1 MRVFE
6 EHRSRLFGLAY
17 RLLGSAAEAED
28 AVQDAAVRWHLA
40 DRAAISVPAA
50 WLTTVITN
58 LCLTRLT
65 AARARREHY
74 VGSWL
79 PEPVLTADGALG
91 PLETAA
97 QRDLVSLGMLV
108 LMERLTPVQRAVF
121 VLAEAFDYPHREIAE
136 ILDIEE
142 SHSRQ
147 LLHRARE
154 HVAAQRRRF
163 TPDRSAQHRI
173 VSRFLAATLTGDLAG
188 LEQLLAEDVV
198 SWADGGGTT
207 TAARR
212 AITGKPKV
220 LRYLLG
226 LSRHPRSALVSASVA
241 EVNGHPAALLR
252 VGDTL
257 TAILAPDLDND
268 RITGLHLIVNS
279 AKLTFAASQLR

>member
-28 AVQDAAVRWHLA
+28 AVQDAAIRWHLA
-40 DRAAISVPAA
+40 DRGAISVPAA
-50 WLTTVITN
+50 WLTTVVTN

-74 VGSWL
+74 VGTWL

-97 QRDLVSLGMLV
+97 QRDLVSLGVLV
-108 LMERLTPVQRAVF
+108 LMERLTPIQRAVF
-121 VLAEAFDYPHREIAE
+121 VLAEAFDYPHREIAT
-136 ILDIEE
+136 ILDVEE

-154 HVAAQRRRF
+154 HIATERRRF
-163 TPDRSAQHRI
+163 TPDRSAQQRI

-207 TAARR
+207 AARR

-226 LSRHPRSALVSASVA
+226 LSRHPQAALVHASTA

-252 VGDTL
+252 IGDTL
-257 TAILAPDLDND
+257 TAILAPALDGD
-268 RITGLHLIVNS
+268 RIVRLHLIVNS
-279 AKLTFAASQLR
+279 AKLTFAAGQLR

>member
-28 AVQDAAVRWHLA
+28 AVQDAARRWHLA
-40 DRAAISVPAA
+40 DRALIDVPAA
-50 WLTTVITN
+50 WLTTVVAN
-58 LCLTRLT
+58 LCLTRLSS
-65 AARARREHY
+65 ARARREDY
-74 VGSWL
+74 VGTWL

-91 PLETAA
+91 PLTTPA
-97 QRDLVSLGMLV
+97 QRDLVSLGTLV
-108 LMERLTPVQRAVF
+108 LLEGLTPVQRAVF
-121 VLAEAFDYPHREIAE
+121 VLAEAFDQSHGEIAA
-136 ILDIEE
+136 ILDVEE

-154 HVAAQRRRF
+154 HLATEHRYP
-163 TPDRSAQHRI
+163 PDRSAQQRI
-173 VSRFLAATLTGDLAG
+173 VTRFLAAVLNGNAAG

-207 TAARR
+207 AARR
-212 AITGKPKV
+212 AITGKPRV

-226 LSRHPRSALVSASVA
+226 LSKHPQVSLVNGTTA

-252 VGDTL
+252 IGRTL
-257 TAILAPDLDND
+257 TAILAPALDGD
-268 RITGLHLIVNS
+268 RITRLHLIVNS
-279 AKLTFAASQLR
+279 AKLGYAARQLR